1 MSFSGSS
8 NYRFAT
14 PVYQTET
21 LGFQNT
27 ATACN
32 RKWVA
37 AYKKAICR
45 EQPAQIAT
53 GFKVPAREALKSRD
67 HLQSSAAEIKYCFL
81 HPWEPQSK
89 RVRLHVYA
97 KPSKFPSCV
106 QVREGGRQR
115 A

>member
-8 NYRFAT
+8 NYRFA
-14 PVYQTET
+14 VSEYQTEI
-21 LGFQNT
+21 LGFRNT
-27 ATACN
+27 APAYS

-67 HLQSSAAEIKYCFL
+67 HLQSNAAEMKYCFL

-89 RVRLHVYA
+89 RIRLHAYK
-97 KPSKFPSCV
+97 KPFKFPSCV
-106 QVREGGRQR
+106 QVREDGRLR